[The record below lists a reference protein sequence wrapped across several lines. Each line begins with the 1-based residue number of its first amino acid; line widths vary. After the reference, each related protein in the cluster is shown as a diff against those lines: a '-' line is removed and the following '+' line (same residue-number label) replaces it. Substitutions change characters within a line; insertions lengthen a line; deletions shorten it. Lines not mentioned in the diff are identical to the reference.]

1 MPELWGCPTGEEE
14 LQNEEERTSD
24 NTPWMAVPQP
34 GQIEG
39 KHTYTHKVLGAD
51 GNSVATTLTK
61 RQAYVMAAAPEL
73 LAACRAALADRF
85 GGDDPCCDAD
95 PITNAL
101 RAAIRK
107 AEGGRKEKA

>member
-1 MPELWGCPTGEEE
+1 M
-14 LQNEEERTSD
+14 SD
-24 NTPWMAVPQP
+24 NTPWRAVPQP

-39 KHTYTHKVLGAD
+39 KHTYTHMVQGA
-51 GNSVATTLTK
+51 NSEAVASLLTE
-61 RQAYVMAAAPEL
+61 RQAYLMAAAPEL
-73 LAACRAALADRF
+73 LAACKLALSDRF

-107 AEGGRKEKA
+107 AGGER

>member
-1 MPELWGCPTGEEE
+1 M
-14 LQNEEERTSD
+14 SD
-24 NTPWMAVPQP
+24 NTPWKPVPQP
-34 GQIEG
+34 GQIKG
-39 KHTYTHKVLGAD
+39 KHTYTHMVLGAD

-73 LAACRAALADRF
+73 LAACKLALSDRF

-107 AEGGRKEKA
+107 AGGER